1 MGSLNEVSIGNSPV
15 ISCNIPCTQQESLQY
30 DCYDGSQYCWNY
42 DENVYCGCD
51 LSPLLCSECENDDSG
66 GSWLDCICEYSDIN
80 GTVSNYNSSSAM
92 PYAIGDQLSFS
103 DINVEFS
110 TCYPDCNDT
119 FSLSDYSG
127 KKFLIIYEEDW
138 WDPCFESIQF
148 VENILINYI
157 DNPNLAILYFL
168 RETADETGFDS
179 GGRRKCDL
187 IGDEPF
193 WPETV
198 SWGDE
203 GIEDFPIMVSVVL
216 NHCKEPDPYP
226 DQHTEIINWFG
237 LSELDECR
245 GLSPQFIFLDEDFY
259 VINITSEKLL
269 IEDIL
274 NSMLDN

>member
-1 MGSLNEVSIGNSPV
+1 MFIDKVLLNLIKYLPIIPNSDKDCSGTCYGPAYYDDCNV
-15 ISCNIPCTQQESLQY
+15 CDANTENDGISCNIPCTQQESLQY

-138 WDPCFESIQF
+138 
-148 VENILINYI
+148 
-157 DNPNLAILYFL
+157 
-168 RETADETGFDS
+168 
-179 GGRRKCDL
+179 
-187 IGDEPF
+187 
-193 WPETV
+193 
-198 SWGDE
+198 
-203 GIEDFPIMVSVVL
+203 
-216 NHCKEPDPYP
+216 
-226 DQHTEIINWFG
+226 
-237 LSELDECR
+237 
-245 GLSPQFIFLDEDFY
+245 
-259 VINITSEKLL
+259 
-269 IEDIL
+269 
-274 NSMLDN
+274 